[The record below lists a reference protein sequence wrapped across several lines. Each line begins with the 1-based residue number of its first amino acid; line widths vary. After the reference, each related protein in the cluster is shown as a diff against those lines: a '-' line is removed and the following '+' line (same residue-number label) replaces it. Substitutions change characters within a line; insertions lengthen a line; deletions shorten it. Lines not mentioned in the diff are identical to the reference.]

1 MGIFGK
7 LFNGNFADM
16 IRCDQEDYLIW
27 KWHPTSEHKEQARE
41 NAIRWGSS
49 LRVKE
54 GEVAVFVYAQDNG
67 VLEDFI
73 VGPYDGILE
82 TSNLPVISDII
93 GKFYS
98 GGTPFPAEVYFINL
112 AAIIQTKF
120 AVTYFDVF
128 DPRFDDYAVPVAV
141 RGTISFS
148 ITDYREFI
156 RLHRLSDFSME
167 RFREQIKDAVARYV
181 KAIVANAPA
190 EYGIPVTQLE
200 RKIGEI
206 NALAEKDVQE
216 RLAKQFGITVSSLD
230 VAAVDVNKNSEGY
243 QQLMAVTRDLTAQTL
258 KARNEVEIQDMR
270 DRQKLGIRKDTVS
283 AFADIKES
291 TYARH
296 KQTQMAHFAA
306 YQTEAAEHVGV
317 ASAEGFGKMVA
328 DSPMGGF
335 HPASVAASFA
345 VGSAMGKN
353 LADNIRTATAAP
365 TLNNKA
371 SVPPPIPAVQYHV
384 AIDGKATGP
393 FEISTLKQMASAGT
407 LTRESLVWKPGMEQ
421 WEKAGSMDDLQNA
434 FIQPPPIPKIN

>member
-27 KWHPTSEHKEQARE
+27 KWHPTSEHKEQTRE

-49 LRVKE
+49 LHIKE

-82 TSNLPVISDII
+82 TSNLPVISDIV
-93 GKFYS
+93 GRFYS

-112 AAIIQTKF
+112 ATIIQTKF

-148 ITDYREFI
+148 IADYREFI

-167 RFREQIKDAVARYV
+167 RFRDQIKDAVARYI

-200 RKIGEI
+200 RKITEI
-206 NALAEKDVQE
+206 NALAEKDIQE
-216 RLAKQFGITVSSLD
+216 RLSKQFGVAVSSLD
-230 VAAVDVNKNSEGY
+230 IAAVDVNKNSEGY

-270 DRQKLGIRKDTVS
+270 DRQKLGICKDTVS
-283 AFADIKES
+283 AFADIKENA
-291 TYARH
+291 YARH
-296 KQTQMAHFAA
+296 KQTQTAHFSA

-317 ASAEGFGKMVA
+317 ASAEGFGKMA
-328 DSPMGGF
+328 AAPATGGF
-335 HPASVAASFA
+335 NPAAVAASFA
-345 VGSAMGKN
+345 VGNAMGKN
-353 LADNIRTATAAP
+353 LADNICAATEPPAQNSAV
-365 TLNNKA
+365 T
-371 SVPPPIPAVQYHV
+371 VPPPIPSVQYHV

-393 FEISTLKQMASAGT
+393 FEISTLKQMISTGT

-421 WEKAGSMDDLQNA
+421 WEKAGNMDDLQNA
-434 FIQPPPIPKIN
+434 FIQPPPIPMMN